1 MAPTLKTKTVRS
13 ATTAKVLKALS
24 VFGGVQAVT
33 IICSVFRTKFVALW
47 IGPAG
52 VGLITLYNS
61 TIDLLSNTT
70 QLNLRQ
76 SAVRDIST
84 SRDKAL
90 VVAVTRRIALLLGMA
105 GMLLVLL
112 ASPLLGLVTFGDNT
126 HTLAFAALSVMLLL
140 SALASGE
147 WAVMQGLDRLKS
159 LATSTLFASLTA
171 TLAAIPLF
179 YFFRS
184 SGIVPVMIVFAAS
197 NCLYAFVFRVKDV
210 RTLRIGLR
218 QAWGEARG
226 MLSLGMYMTVS
237 MGVTLL
243 ASYIFAVWL
252 NHYGGKDAVGIYQAG
267 YTLVNSYVGM
277 IFTAI
282 AMEYYP
288 RLSSVAGSSMRTEIV
303 VSHEIKTALW
313 VLIPVT
319 LVFIASKELIVSLL
333 YTSEFYRAV
342 PYIGLAIIGVSLRGA
357 SWCMAY
363 VILAR
368 GDGRIYV
375 LTEVSSAVVYLALN
389 IPLCQHYGYVGLG
402 VAYIAWYAVYTAVC
416 YLVYRLRYGLRLRRG
431 IAPLVLLSV
440 AIASAALCLD
450 KLLGFWAPL
459 VLAIPATILAYR
471 RIIA

>member
-1 MAPTLKTKTVRS
+1 M
-13 ATTAKVLKALS
+13 
-24 VFGGVQAVT
+24 
-33 IICSVFRTKFVALW
+33 
-47 IGPAG
+47 
-52 VGLITLYNS
+52 
-61 TIDLLSNTT
+61 
-70 QLNLRQ
+70 
-76 SAVRDIST
+76 
-84 SRDKAL
+84 
-90 VVAVTRRIALLLGMA
+90 
-105 GMLLVLL
+105 
-112 ASPLLGLVTFGDNT
+112 
-126 HTLAFAALSVMLLL
+126 
-140 SALASGE
+140 
-147 WAVMQGLDRLKS
+147 
-159 LATSTLFASLTA
+159 
-171 TLAAIPLF
+171 
-179 YFFRS
+179 
-184 SGIVPVMIVFAAS
+184 
-197 NCLYAFVFRVKDV
+197 
-210 RTLRIGLR
+210 
-218 QAWGEARG
+218 
-226 MLSLGMYMTVS
+226 
-237 MGVTLL
+237 
-243 ASYIFAVWL
+243 WL
-252 NHYGGKDAVGIYQAG
+252 NHYGGKDAVGIYQSG

-450 KLLGFWAPL
+450 KLFGFWAPL
-459 VLAIPATILAYR
+459 VLAIPATVLAYR

>member
-1 MAPTLKTKTVRS
+1 M
-13 ATTAKVLKALS
+13 
-24 VFGGVQAVT
+24 
-33 IICSVFRTKFVALW
+33 
-47 IGPAG
+47 
-52 VGLITLYNS
+52 
-61 TIDLLSNTT
+61 
-70 QLNLRQ
+70 
-76 SAVRDIST
+76 
-84 SRDKAL
+84 
-90 VVAVTRRIALLLGMA
+90 
-105 GMLLVLL
+105 
-112 ASPLLGLVTFGDNT
+112 
-126 HTLAFAALSVMLLL
+126 
-140 SALASGE
+140 
-147 WAVMQGLDRLKS
+147 
-159 LATSTLFASLTA
+159 
-171 TLAAIPLF
+171 
-179 YFFRS
+179 
-184 SGIVPVMIVFAAS
+184 
-197 NCLYAFVFRVKDV
+197 
-210 RTLRIGLR
+210 
-218 QAWGEARG
+218 
-226 MLSLGMYMTVS
+226 
-237 MGVTLL
+237 
-243 ASYIFAVWL
+243 WL
-252 NHYGGKDAVGIYQAG
+252 NHYGGKDAVGIYQSG

-368 GDGRIYV
+368 GDGRVYV

-440 AIASAALCLD
+440 AIASVALCLD

-459 VLAIPATILAYR
+459 VLALPATVLAYR